1 IKLAFFLTSKEIK
14 EEFKQKGQ
22 IVEKYNADICPT
34 HVVMGDLKEVFDYN
48 SINTAFRYLDKG
60 AKLILLQEGLYYLS
74 DNEKNIDTGSFA
86 NIFPKKVQDERIL
99 IGKPSS
105 ILISAIMDELNI
117 KDKKDFLIVGD
128 DIFSDILMGNNLGI
142 DTALVKTGKYNLQ
155 KGLSTSI
162 KPNYLLESVKY
173 LSEILEEI

>member
-1 IKLAFFLTSKEIK
+1 
-14 EEFKQKGQ
+14 
-22 IVEKYNADICPT
+22 
-34 HVVMGDLKEVFDYN
+34 
-48 SINTAFRYLDKG
+48 
-60 AKLILLQEGLYYLS
+60 
-74 DNEKNIDTGSFA
+74 
-86 NIFPKKVQDERIL
+86 
-99 IGKPSS
+99 
-105 ILISAIMDELNI
+105 MDELNI